1 MTPHQLRELTDALEA
16 ARRVRVADRA
26 GNEDDLRVITSEKEA
41 EMEERAQEERT
52 ASILVSLTAHDERAI
67 AEIDAALARVAEGTY
82 GECEECENP
91 IPIARLRAIP
101 TARRCVECQAA
112 AERHQAAH
120 AQRTPAAVSTPGMG
134 AELEVYDD
142 A

>member
-1 MTPHQLRELTDALEA
+1 MTSHQLRELTDALHS
-16 ARRVRVADRA
+16 ARRVRVAEKA
-26 GNEDDLRVITSEKEA
+26 GNEDDLRVITSEKEP

-52 ASILVSLTAHDERAI
+52 ASILVSLNAHDDRAI
-67 AEIDAALARVAEGTY
+67 AEIDAALARVEDGTY

-112 AERHQAAH
+112 EERHQAAH
-120 AQRTPAAVSTPGMG
+120 APRTPSAATPGMG
-134 AELEVYDD
+134 AETEAYDD
-142 A
+142 V

>member
-1 MTPHQLRELTDALEA
+1 MTSIQLRELTDALEA
-16 ARRVRVADRA
+16 ARRVRVAEKA
-26 GNEDDLRVITSEKEA
+26 GTEDDLRAIASEKEA

-52 ASILVSLTAHDERAI
+52 ASILVSLNAHDDRAI
-67 AEIDAALARVAEGTY
+67 AEIDLALARVEDGTY

-112 AERHQAAH
+112 LERHQASH
-120 AQRTPAAVSTPGMG
+120 ASRVTPAATSMG
-134 AELEVYDD
+134 AEVEAFDEM
-142 A
+142 